1 MRCLKIRQEKR
12 RNKSGRRLL
21 HVADDLGGLDA
32 RAPEGGPEGGQERKS
47 GRRGQGQQEML
58 RQKLMTRGYDSDTIT
73 QVIGQMDFGL
83 DESAELDALRKCA
96 AKAKKRYEKKYKST
110 QLRNTVFRYCAA
122 QGFDTEDIYVI
133 LDEMKWSD

>member
-1 MRCLKIRQEKR
+1 MRIAVLAIAFRSR
-12 RNKSGRRLL
+12 P
-21 HVADDLGGLDA
+21 V
-32 RAPEGGPEGGQERKS
+32 P
-47 GRRGQGQQEML
+47 
-58 RQKLMTRGYDSDTIT
+58 IT

-133 LDEMKWSD
+133 LDEMKCGD